1 MSSNHG
7 SSRQIAVKCLGWASV
22 PVSYSKLDYL
32 LLLRWGQSL
41 SVHFWVDWCWLHDR
55 QNSNYIMG
63 RSRDI
68 PGVGRPYQ
76 STTKQQRWFRVKAS
90 LGNPSFGCPKKWL
103 RNEKCI
109 HMHALHTQK
118 SNMKPGQEPTYHSFT
133 PMASHLDAPSTSVDN
148 THRRSITKTSQ
159 HPATR
164 QSSCPAFYTIG
175 PPLLPLGRTGGR
187 CGSQAKDG
195 WVMFLIEPLDSR
207 CNQNSVVW
215 GW

>member
-1 MSSNHG
+1 MRPISQCSLLSWLMLTVWSAKLELHHG
-7 SSRQIAVKCLGWASV
+7 KVTLECILTCVWFQCFLPGHGDV
-22 PVSYSKLDYL
+22 
-32 LLLRWGQSL
+32 RWHS
-41 SVHFWVDWCWLHDR
+41 W
-55 QNSNYIMG
+55 
-63 RSRDI
+63 DI

-76 STTKQQRWFRVKAS
+76 STAKQQRWFRVKAS

-109 HMHALHTQK
+109 HMHTLYTQK

-133 PMASHLDAPSTSVDN
+133 SMASHLDTPSTSVDN

-175 PPLLPLGRTGGR
+175 PPLLPLWRTGGR

-195 WVMFLIEPLDSR
+195 WVMFLIETLDSR